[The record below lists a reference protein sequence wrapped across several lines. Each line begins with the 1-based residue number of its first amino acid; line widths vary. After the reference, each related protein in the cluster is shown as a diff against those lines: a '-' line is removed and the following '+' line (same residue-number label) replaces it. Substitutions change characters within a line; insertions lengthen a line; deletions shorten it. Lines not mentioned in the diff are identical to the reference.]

1 MLDTA
6 GFTVEFAALIPR
18 PTPIPGDLGDWIQ
31 TLAGSFLA
39 VVPDDEREDVV
50 SDVRDAVRTSLQQS
64 DGGWSVDYVRLRFAA
79 QLN

>member
-1 MLDTA
+1 M
-6 GFTVEFAALIPR
+6 I
-18 PTPIPGDLGDWIQ
+18 
-31 TLAGSFLA
+31 
-39 VVPDDEREDVV
+39 